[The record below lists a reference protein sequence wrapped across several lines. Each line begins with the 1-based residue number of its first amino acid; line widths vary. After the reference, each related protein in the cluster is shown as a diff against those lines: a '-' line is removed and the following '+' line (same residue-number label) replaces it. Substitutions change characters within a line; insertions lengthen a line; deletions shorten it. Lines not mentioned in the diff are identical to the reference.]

1 MAWRSSKAPA
11 FGVYLVYPS
20 RIALIP
26 AFFESNKEESQR
38 LIGID
43 EEKNYEFRVNR
54 NGSSTSAMSDGVS
67 KSGSPAANRMT
78 GTPAWTRAV
87 ARSVIATVF
96 DGLMELT
103 RGLREMS
110 SSILCSL
117 PLTAIALTTL
127 LDTRRVLVREGE
139 GKARDFGSGPGS
151 GPENRTVKPRRAMLE
166 EVCTELAMGKLSW

>member
-1 MAWRSSKAPA
+1 M
-11 FGVYLVYPS
+11 
-20 RIALIP
+20 
-26 AFFESNKEESQR
+26 
-38 LIGID
+38 
-43 EEKNYEFRVNR
+43 NR
-54 NGSSTSAMSDGVS
+54 NGTSTSAMSDGVS

-103 RGLREMS
+103 LGLREIS

-117 PLTAIALTTL
+117 PLTATALTTL
-127 LDTRRVLVREGE
+127 LDTRRVVARDGE

-151 GPENRTVKPRRAMLE
+151 GPENRTVKPRRPMVE
-166 EVCTELAMGKLSW
+166 EVCMELAMAKTSWWRRVVLELGNRFGLFQGSDCFLVKQIFKK